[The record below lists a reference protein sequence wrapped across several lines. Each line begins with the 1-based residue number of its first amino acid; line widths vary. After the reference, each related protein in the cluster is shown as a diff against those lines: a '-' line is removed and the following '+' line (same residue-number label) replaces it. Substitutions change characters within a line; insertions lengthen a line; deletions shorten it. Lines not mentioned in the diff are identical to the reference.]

1 MKYKANR
8 VEKEWGHEIWLANN
22 KGENYCGKILHLNK
36 GHKCSM
42 HFHASKHEAFYVLR
56 GKALIK
62 YIDTTTS
69 EVRET
74 VLEEGESFEIDRF
87 LPHQIEATEEL
98 DIIESSTF
106 HDDEDSYRVWK
117 D

>member
-1 MKYKANR
+1 
-8 VEKEWGHEIWLANN
+8 
-22 KGENYCGKILHLNK
+22 
-36 GHKCSM
+36 M
-42 HFHASKHEAFYVLR
+42 HFHASKHEAFYVLS